1 MAVVSLNRNVVAAL
15 AAVLLGAPAVAQK
28 HVPLGPAAG
37 AYEFVPSESESVD
50 EKVDRAVAHMNFLIR
65 PFAAR
70 RLRGANRPIER
81 IEIRYPG
88 DTVWVSLRPDEP
100 PIRTPRDGTPTDY
113 RRADGEVVRVRTEL
127 SPGVID
133 QFFDSED
140 GDKRM
145 VYRMRPDGLLA
156 LDVEVLSDKLNEPFL
171 YTWVFR
177 PVPPE
182 GGQT

>member
-1 MAVVSLNRNVVAAL
+1 MPSLSRVAVGALVA
-15 AAVLLGAPAVAQK
+15 LLVAIPGTAQEAGPPAGV
-28 HVPLGPAAG
+28 
-37 AYEFVPSESESVD
+37 YEFVPSESESID
-50 EKVDRAVAHMNFLIR
+50 EKVDQAVRHMNFLIR
-65 PFAAR
+65 GIAR
-70 RLRGANRPIER
+70 GRLKGANEPIDR

-88 DTVWVSLRPDEP
+88 DTVFVSLRADEP
-100 PIRTPRDGTPTDY
+100 AVTSPRNGMAVPY
-113 RRADGEVVRVRTEL
+113 RRADGEVVQVKTEL

-156 LDVEVLSDKLNEPFL
+156 LDVEVLSEKLREPFR

-177 PVPPE
+177 PVN
-182 GGQT
+182 

>member
-1 MAVVSLNRNVVAAL
+1 MTVPSLYRNLVAVLATLLL
-15 AAVLLGAPAVAQK
+15 AAPVIAQER
-28 HVPLGPAAG
+28 VPLGPPAG
-37 AYEFVPSESESVD
+37 TYEFVPSESESVD
-50 EKVDRAVAHMNFLIR
+50 EKVDRAVAHINFLIR
-65 PFAAR
+65 GFAAK
-70 RLRGANRPIER
+70 RLRGANQPIDR

-88 DTVWVSLRPDEP
+88 DTVWVSVREDEP
-100 PIRTPRDGTPTDY
+100 PIRSPRNGMPVEY
-113 RRADGEVVRVRTEL
+113 RRADGEVVQVRTEL

-145 VYRMRPDGLLA
+145 VYRVRSDGLLA

-177 PVPPE
+177 RLPSRAA
-182 GGQT
+182 QQ

>member
-1 MAVVSLNRNVVAAL
+1 MAVRSLNRNVVAVVAAL
-15 AAVLLGAPAVAQK
+15 LLATPVIAQEQV
-28 HVPLGPAAG
+28 HLGPPPG
-37 AYEFVPSESESVD
+37 TYEFVPSESDSVD

-70 RLRGANRPIER
+70 RLRGANQPIDR
-81 IEIRYPG
+81 LEIRYPG
-88 DTVWVSLRPDEP
+88 DTVSVSLREGEP
-100 PIRTPRDGTPTDY
+100 PIRSPRDGTAVDY

-145 VYRMRPDGLLA
+145 VYRMRSDGLLA

-177 PVPPE
+177 PLPSRAA
-182 GGQT
+182 QQ